1 MSITLEH
8 VRKSFGDK
16 LVLSDIS
23 MVLPDGGAVC
33 FFGPSGC
40 GKTTLLRLICG
51 LEMPDSGTV
60 SVSQGTRFSVHF
72 QEDRLLPWQTVA
84 ENLALT
90 MPPNEVEGWL
100 KAIGLPDV
108 GKQYPDELS
117 GGMRRRV
124 SLARALGHESDILV
138 LDEPLRELD
147 AATSDAM
154 LSLIREHQR
163 DRLLL
168 LVTHD
173 RAQAEA
179 LGCEIIEMAVE
190 SDHNQSKNQR
200 DHT

>member
-16 LVLSDIS
+16 LVLSDLS
-23 MVLPDGGAVC
+23 LRLPERGTVC

-51 LEMPDSGTV
+51 LDKPDGGTI
-60 SVSQGTRFSVHF
+60 SVPKDTQFSVHF
-72 QEDRLLPWQTVA
+72 QEDRLLPWCTVR

-90 MPPNEVEGWL
+90 MPGEQVDGWL
-100 KAIGLPDV
+100 RAIDLPDV
-108 GKQYPDELS
+108 GGQYPDELS

-124 SLARALGHESDILV
+124 SLARALGHDSDVLV

-147 AATSDAM
+147 AATADRM
-154 LSLIREHQR
+154 LALIREHR
-163 DRLLL
+163 RERLLL

-179 LGCEIIEMAVE
+179 LGCEIIDLRMEGRE
-190 SDHNQSKNQR
+190 
-200 DHT
+200 T

>member
-16 LVLSDIS
+16 QVLSDLS
-23 MVLPDGGAVC
+23 LTLPEGGSVC

-51 LEMPDSGTV
+51 LEKPDGGRIDMPR
-60 SVSQGTRFSVHF
+60 GTRFSVHF
-72 QEDRLLPWQTVA
+72 QEDRLLPWYTVQ
-84 ENLALT
+84 ENLALA
-90 MPPNEVEGWL
+90 MPQERVDGWL
-100 KAIGLPDV
+100 RAVGLPDV

-124 SLARALGHESDILV
+124 ALARALGHDSDVLV

-147 AATSDAM
+147 AATADRM
-154 LSLIREHQR
+154 LQLIREHQR
-163 DRLLL
+163 GRLML

-173 RAQAEA
+173 REQAEA
-179 LGCEIIEMAVE
+179 LGCEIVDVAMGREL
-190 SDHNQSKNQR
+190 
-200 DHT
+200 

>member
-8 VRKSFGDK
+8 VRKSFGEK
-16 LVLSDIS
+16 TVLSDVS
-23 MVLPDGGAVC
+23 LTLPEVGAFC

-51 LEMPDSGTV
+51 LDKPDGGIIDV
-60 SVSQGTRFSVHF
+60 PKGTRFSVHF

-90 MPPNEVEGWL
+90 MPAGEVGNWL
-100 KAIGLPDV
+100 KAIGLPDI
-108 GKQYPDELS
+108 GGQYPDELS

-124 SLARALGHESDILV
+124 SLARALGHDSDALV

-147 AATSDAM
+147 ATMAERM
-154 LSLIREHQR
+154 LELIRAHQGN
-163 DRLLL
+163 RLLL

-173 RAQAEA
+173 RSQAEA
-179 LGCEIIEMAVE
+179 LGCEIIDMRMEGE
-190 SDHNQSKNQR
+190 
-200 DHT
+200 